1 MLKMHKYQAFV
12 TSLIFVSRCIEEC
25 VKTRIFIRLIPGKF
39 NVILMMRLI
48 NFQKRDRLIFFRQ
61 PI

>member
-12 TSLIFVSRCIEEC
+12 TSLIFVLRCSEEC
-25 VKTRIFIRLIPGKF
+25 VKTRIFIRLIPGKCD
-39 NVILMMRLI
+39 VILMMRLI